1 MNVIEFLALLFLGT
15 IAGIDLV
22 SGPQIL
28 LARPIVVGTLTGLV
42 LGDPTSGILA
52 GGILELYAQEVL
64 PVGATRYPDY
74 GPGTVAAV
82 WLTNQLGSTS
92 VGFGVL
98 TALVIAELGG
108 WTLIMLRR
116 ANGRALLLADA
127 GLVAG
132 DVRAAAGLQVGGVLR
147 DALRSLILTATGL
160 LLARFLFPLALRETG
175 AGEVLGAVMIATGL
189 AGSIAGAIR
198 TSGRGWRGV
207 VLAASLAVGWLLAG
221 SLGTFPRAWGW

>member
-1 MNVIEFLALLFLGT
+1 MIVTEFLALLLIGT

-22 SGPQIL
+22 AGPQVL

-64 PVGATRYPDY
+64 PVGATQYPDY

-82 WLTNQLGSTS
+82 WLTNQLGTTS

-98 TALVIAELGG
+98 TALAIAELGG
-108 WTLIMLRR
+108 WSLIVLRR
-116 ANGRALLLADA
+116 ANGRALVLANP
-127 GLVAG
+127 GLEAG
-132 DVRAAAGLQVGGVLR
+132 DVRAAAGLQVGGVIR
-147 DALRSLILTATGL
+147 DALRSLVLTAAGL
-160 LLARFLFPLALRETG
+160 LIARLLFPLALHETG

-198 TSGRGWRGV
+198 TAGRGWRPV
-207 VLAASLAVGWLLAG
+207 VLAASLAIGWFFAG
-221 SLGTFPRAWGW
+221 PLGSFPRVGGW